1 MTASEVAYFKSNAA
15 CCAVLTGLSKS
26 LVLSTLPNPTLEALI
41 PVAIFASVMA
51 PVAILTFVIA
61 PLVMNGAS
69 AVPVK
74 SPASCILPFVN
85 ASASTTVAL
94 LLPPP
99 PPPIEITLST

>member
-1 MTASEVAYFKSNAA
+1 MTASEVAYFKSNTA

-41 PVAIFASVMA
+41 PVAILAFVMA
-51 PVAILTFVIA
+51 PLTIE
-61 PLVMNGAS
+61 GAS

-74 SPASCILPFVN
+74 SPASLIFPLVN

-99 PPPIEITLST
+99 TEITLST